1 VPTSARSLV
10 AKIPTVTV
18 PASGSH
24 ETRRWREPDSNPQSH
39 PTLVAAH
46 IRPIIVPTPRRSSAA
61 ALADGFVPLDSDRR
75 HSRIRLHRSRTLVFP
90 SRFAQRDPHSQVGPG
105 VRIRFP
111 PAASQERTG
120 PPRCEDG
127 GFSPVTLRCSTR
139 EIVNAPSAR
148 AVASS
153 RPCAIAAWAWRI
165 AAAAQMGEAGVPRW
179 RRKAACRR
187 PRRSGRRSARP
198 RCCHGS
204 AASSVQSELDC
215 RLLVLEASPDEAPPE
230 DLRKFVEPLACDLL
244 VVR

>member
-1 VPTSARSLV
+1 LS
-10 AKIPTVTV
+10 
-18 PASGSH
+18 
-24 ETRRWREPDSNPQSH
+24 
-39 PTLVAAH
+39 
-46 IRPIIVPTPRRSSAA
+46 
-61 ALADGFVPLDSDRR
+61 
-75 HSRIRLHRSRTLVFP
+75 SRTWSTDARERLSFWRSQQGP
-90 SRFAQRDPHSQVGPG
+90 RFADSPLEESGFELMVPPRTERKWEGAGTHQHHLARHLSLRLRPAVMIAAEIALFRSFISIPSQVGPR
-105 VRIRFP
+105 VRIRLA